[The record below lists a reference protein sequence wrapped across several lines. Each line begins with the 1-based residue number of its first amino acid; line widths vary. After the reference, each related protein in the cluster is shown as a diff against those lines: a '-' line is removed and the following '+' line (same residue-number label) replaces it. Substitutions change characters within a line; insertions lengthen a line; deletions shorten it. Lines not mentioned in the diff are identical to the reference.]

1 MIFVAAGTKDGRELA
16 DFLQSHGFAVTAS
29 AVTEYGGELLKKNPA
44 LAVNNKPLDTA
55 GLIAYLREINAT
67 AIIDATHPYAKN
79 ASQNAIAAGKAL
91 ALPYMRYERPAAA
104 VTYENVCCVA
114 DYAAAAAKCAAMPW
128 QNIFLTTG
136 SNNLKI
142 FADALPNK
150 RLIARVLPSAKI
162 IAECL
167 ALGLTPADIIAMQGP
182 FSQKLNE
189 EMFRCVN
196 ADVIITKNSGAL
208 GGTDTKTAAAAALN
222 LPVVMI
228 ERPQIDYPAVASSN
242 EEVLK
247 FLTAVVQRQ
256 E

>member
-16 DFLQSHGFAVTAS
+16 NFLQARGFAVTAS
-29 AVTEYGGELLKKNPA
+29 AVTEYGSDLLRQNPA
-44 LAVNNKPLDTA
+44 IAVNDRPLDSA
-55 GLIAYLREINAT
+55 ALIAYLREINAT
-67 AIIDATHPYAKN
+67 AVIDATHPYAQNASKN
-79 ASQNAIAAGKAL
+79 AITACQTL
-91 ALPYMRYERPAAA
+91 ALPYIRYERPVVA
-104 VTYENVCCVA
+104 VNGKNVCRVA
-114 DYAAAAAKCAAMPW
+114 DYTAAAEKCASMPW

-136 SNNLKI
+136 SNTLKI

-162 IAECL
+162 IADCL

-189 EMFRCVN
+189 EMFRHVK

-208 GGTDTKTAAAAALN
+208 GGTDTKTAAAAALD

-228 ERPQIDYPAVASSN
+228 ERPQIDYPALATDN
-242 EEVLK
+242 EQVLK
-247 FLTAVVQRQ
+247 FLTNTFARQ